1 MSTVAVA
8 PSQTG
13 IAHDAVL
20 TSSQTLSHVLD
31 LDIAGSHQ
39 AEGRRSLKGQVV
51 VLVGVDQREVEVLT
65 QGEVA
70 VELVARRNAEADHTV
85 TGLVAVLAVA
95 ELQDAQG
102 VGQAHG
108 VGKQLAVVL
117 KHLAHIG
124 IGIGQIVAL
133 VAVDVEGVGSEEGRL
148 DQREEAG
155 RRDGTYRQ
163 VLFRTVVAQV
173 AVDVA
178 IGSVEAH
185 AEVADDLDVAVQS
198 HVEAREVVATQ
209 RSIAQGVA
217 HREVVVGYIV
227 TTLHVD
233 AVVGDEGVVID
244 LVRPVGIIM
253 IGIIIII
260 GGIAVDEFQVLHVAG
275 KSREHLGS
283 IEAIVLGTH
292 HLGLAGHQLELAV
305 DGHVNLG
312 GHAAVALGLDEHHTG
327 SGLGAIDGGSV
338 LQYGDALNIVH
349 IQVGQDIVVIS
360 LMQHL
365 AVVLHVGDDTVD
377 DNQRLG
383 VGLQTGDTADE
394 HGVAHAQLSAT
405 RNGMDV
411 GTQLLGYQRV
421 DAQTGRVVEVLGRT
435 ADTGLRG
442 RLIDGTEGTGV
453 ELGVSL
459 AGLGSDGFLQQLI
472 ALNAHADAV
481 DVLGY
486 FQLVATLVVGH
497 GGVTMIAVCL
507 DDDTSQRLACGG
519 IGHRATHHL
528 HVLLRCDG

>member
-1 MSTVAVA
+1 MGTIAVA
-8 PSQTG
+8 PGQTG

-20 TSSQTLSHVLD
+20 AGGHTLSHVLD
-31 LDIAGSHQ
+31 LDIAGCHQ
-39 AEGRRSLKGQVV
+39 AEGRRTLKGQVV
-51 VLVGVDQREVEVLT
+51 VLVGVDQREVEVLA
-65 QGEVA
+65 QSEVA
-70 VELVARRNAEADHTV
+70 VELEARRDAEADHAV
-85 TGLVAVLAVA
+85 AGLVAVLAVA

-117 KHLAHIG
+117 EHLAHVC
-124 IGIGQIVAL
+124 IGIGQVVAL

-148 DQREEAG
+148 DQREESG
-155 RRDGTYRQ
+155 CRDGADRQ
-163 VLFRTVVAQV
+163 VLLRAVVAQV

-185 AEVADDLDVAVQS
+185 AELADDLDVAVQS

-217 HREVVVGYIV
+217 HREVVVGHVV

-233 AVVGDEGVVID
+233 AVVGHEGVVIN

-253 IGIIIII
+253 IGVVIIV
-260 GGIAVDEFQVLHVAG
+260 GGIAVDKLQVLHVG
-275 KSREHLGS
+275 GETREHLGGV
-283 IEAIVLGTH
+283 EPVVLGTH
-292 HLGLAGHQLELAV
+292 HLGPAGHQLVLAV

-312 GHAAVALGLDEHHTG
+312 GHAAVALGLDEQHTG
-327 SGLGAIDGGSV
+327 SGLGTIDGGSV
-338 LQYGDALNIVH
+338 LQHGDALNVVH

-365 AVVLHVGDDTVD
+365 AVVLHVGDDTID
-377 DNQRLG
+377 DDQRLG

-394 HGVAHAQLSAT
+394 HRVAHTQLSAT

-411 GTQLLGYQRV
+411 GTQLLGHQRV

-459 AGLGSDGFLQQLI
+459 AGLGPNGFLQQLI
-472 ALNAHADAV
+472 ALDTHADAV